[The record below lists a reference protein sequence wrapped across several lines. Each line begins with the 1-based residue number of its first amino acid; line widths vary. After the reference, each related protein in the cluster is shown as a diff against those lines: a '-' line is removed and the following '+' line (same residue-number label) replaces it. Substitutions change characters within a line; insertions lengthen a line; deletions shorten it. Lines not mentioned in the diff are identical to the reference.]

1 MSFQEHKSIENI
13 IKSLD
18 KAKFSVPENFNFEEA
33 RRLFREPE
41 VTPAEELDLKW
52 EKPDEEGLVWSSL
65 ILAQA
70 WSEYSGVLNPDYSGF
85 WMVKDWFGCKWFSF

>member
-1 MSFQEHKSIENI
+1 M
-13 IKSLD
+13 D

-52 EKPDEEGLVWSSL
+52 EKPDEEGLVSST
-65 ILAQA
+65 
-70 WSEYSGVLNPDYSGF
+70 SYFTFSGVNRIKLMWPKLHQN
-85 WMVKDWFGCKWFSF
+85 